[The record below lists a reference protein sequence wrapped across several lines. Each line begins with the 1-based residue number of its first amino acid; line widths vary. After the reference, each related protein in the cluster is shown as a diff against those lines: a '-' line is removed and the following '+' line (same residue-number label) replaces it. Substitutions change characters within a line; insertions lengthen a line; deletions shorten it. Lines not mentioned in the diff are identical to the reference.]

1 MIEHTAE
8 HIFMGSL
15 IRILPN
21 LKVVKVEHEKER
33 NSLFVKGE
41 DLDWDK
47 IYEAELMTN
56 RIIQEGREVKIHHF
70 DSLEEARKVFPNLRA
85 MEDRIIGK
93 VRVVEVKDYDY
104 SACNREHAKNSKD
117 CEFFLVEGLN
127 KSKDIY
133 EIKFKVGFEAKLKA
147 LEYSKVLMKSIN
159 LLEANLDTF
168 EKACKN
174 LKEENYKLK
183 ERIKEISKRALD
195 GLTFE
200 EIGGI
205 KFYKGILE
213 FLDKDVIFQRVNK
226 ILNND
231 DGIIFLINMEKEE
244 AFVVLAGKSINC
256 LDILKEGFKI
266 YEGKG
271 GGKRELA
278 NGVIKKEKILEFF
291 NYVVDKVRKLMVSP
305 EL

>member
-1 MIEHTAE
+1 MINHTAE

-41 DLDWDK
+41 ELDWDK

-56 RIIQEGREVKIHHF
+56 KIIQEGREVKIHYF
-70 DSLEEARKVFPNLRA
+70 DSLEEAKKVFPNLRA

-104 SACNREHAKNSKD
+104 SACNREHVKNSKE
-117 CEFFLVEGLN
+117 CEFFLVESFT

-133 EIKFKVGFEAKLKA
+133 EIKFKAGFEAKLKA
-147 LEYSKVLMKSIN
+147 LEYSRILMKSIN
-159 LLEANLDTF
+159 LLEANLNTF
-168 EKACKN
+168 ERTCKN
-174 LKEENYKLK
+174 LKEENSKLK
-183 ERIKEISKRALD
+183 ERIKRISEKTLNS
-195 GLTFE
+195 LTFE
-200 EIGGI
+200 EIRGI
-205 KFYKGILE
+205 KFYKGIFE
-213 FLDKDVIFQRVNK
+213 FLDRDIIFQRVNQMLREGEK
-226 ILNND
+226 
-231 DGIIFLINMEKEE
+231 GIILLINMEEE
-244 AFVVLAGKSINC
+244 AFVILAGKIINC
-256 LDILKEGFKI
+256 LDILKNAFKI

-271 GGKRELA
+271 GGKKELA

-291 NYVVDKVRKLMVSP
+291 NYVDDRVRKLISP